1 MKNILSIIYAPCC
14 MNLCSHSKSNG
25 SNSHIDYFHLFPKSL
40 TLPRNDKGNKKKIC
54 KFRFSPLVF
63 EHGSS
68 IRGFMRIPY
77 GLFRVSQGARSGS
90 CQTLP
95 LELEN
100 IREIDDSISV
110 TIVLFSESG
119 KMVANKHR

>member
-1 MKNILSIIYAPCC
+1 MIQ
-14 MNLCSHSKSNG
+14 
-25 SNSHIDYFHLFPKSL
+25 SL
-40 TLPRNDKGNKKKIC
+40 
-54 KFRFSPLVF
+54 
-63 EHGSS
+63 
-68 IRGFMRIPY
+68 MR
-77 GLFRVSQGARSGS
+77 V
-90 CQTLP
+90 P